1 MREGIG
7 DLLDG
12 FAIGRLGLSGSV
24 HCVEFVPAEE
34 TSQARADSTRSDVWV
49 GDQIYTSQ
57 TSSAPC
63 GLRGTKAQVR
73 RRTSNEWRD

>member
-24 HCVEFVPAEE
+24 HCVELVSAEE
-34 TSQARADSTRSDVWV
+34 TGQARADSARSDVWV
-49 GDQIYTSQ
+49 GDQIYTS
-57 TSSAPC
+57 
-63 GLRGTKAQVR
+63 
-73 RRTSNEWRD
+73 